1 LIYTANK
8 NNVRL
13 RMSSIDASYS
23 VPPITP
29 ISAIG
34 AGDTFNAGL
43 IYGLISK
50 GVNKDELNNMH
61 FARRSAIINF
71 AIQFAGHVCMS
82 YDNYISPEFAEKYRA
97 FLKK

>member
-1 LIYTANK
+1 MMN
-8 NNVRL
+8 
-13 RMSSIDASYS
+13 IDASYS

-50 GVNKDELNNMH
+50 GVTKHELNNMH

-82 YDNYISPEFAEKYRA
+82 YDNYISTQFAEKYKE